1 MVGTGIWTHRD
12 SHLQWGTLNSHQ
24 GIASQGN
31 YDPIRVSHVN
41 KRDTGRKDSLIT
53 HKGEWK
59 QQILATILKVICAMC
74 SVIYGSLWPPWTVTC
89 QDPLSTEFSRQEY
102 WSGLP
107 FPTPGNLLWEWSL
120 QSLLDLLHC
129 RWILYLLNHGRSP
142 KVRWSSKSDGP
153 NRWRIIGPRG
163 SWVSTPTDPPKSPEW
178 HLT

>member
-41 KRDTGRKDSLIT
+41 KRDTGRKNSLIT

-107 FPTPGNLLWEWSL
+107 FPTPGNL
-120 QSLLDLLHC
+120 
-129 RWILYLLNHGRSP
+129 
-142 KVRWSSKSDGP
+142 P
-153 NRWRIIGPRG
+153 NPGIGPTSLALAGGFFTIAPPGNHYHLLYKG
-163 SWVSTPTDPPKSPEW
+163 SY
-178 HLT
+178 